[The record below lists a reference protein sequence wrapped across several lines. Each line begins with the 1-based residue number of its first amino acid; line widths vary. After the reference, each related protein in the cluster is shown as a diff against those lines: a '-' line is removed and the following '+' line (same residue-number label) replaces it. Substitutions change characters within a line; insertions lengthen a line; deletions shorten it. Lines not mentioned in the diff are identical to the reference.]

1 MTIAQHYVPD
11 YSSVTA
17 GLQEQVV
24 QLEFYLKHRKL
35 AKARE
40 LVERIQGQL
49 NIVILSTY
57 EIENE
62 ERRVEE
68 IRELYKAIEK
78 RNGKIDFVEPKF

>member
-1 MTIAQHYVPD
+1 MTKAQRYVPD

-35 AKARE
+35 SMARE

-62 ERRVEE
+62 ERRVQE
-68 IRELYKAIEK
+68 IRELYRAIEK
-78 RNGKIDFVEPKF
+78 RNGKIDFVEVEV

>member
-1 MTIAQHYVPD
+1 MTVKEHYVPD
-11 YSSVTA
+11 YSCVTA

-24 QLEFYLKHRKL
+24 QLEFYLKHRKM

-40 LVERIQGQL
+40 LVERLQGQL

-62 ERRVEE
+62 ERRVQE

-78 RNGKIDFVEPKF
+78 RS

>member
-1 MTIAQHYVPD
+1 MTRAQRYVPD

-24 QLEFYLKHRKL
+24 QLEFYLKHRKMIM
-35 AKARE
+35 ARE

-62 ERRVEE
+62 ERRVQE
-68 IRELYKAIEK
+68 IRELYKAIQIRE
-78 RNGKIDFVEPKF
+78 GKIDFVEPKF

>member
-1 MTIAQHYVPD
+1 MTKAQRYIPD

-17 GLQEQVV
+17 GLQEQVA

-35 AKARE
+35 AMARE
-40 LVERIQGQL
+40 LVERLQGQL

-62 ERRVEE
+62 ERRVQET
-68 IRELYKAIEK
+68 RELYKAIEK